1 VKLSYERGKVFSTTL
16 DEDASIE
23 LIRLSKA
30 YKLYT
35 KKFIASHAIMQ
46 IAPFKMLDPD
56 WEDSIKELKEARVGL
71 NKFAFLDDPNICPLL
86 TYAND
91 YYVCTQGKEGKT
103 LKIQKLSKD
112 LEESKYLCSKCETS
126 KNMHREL
133 AEAKDSL
140 VTLETRLAKGMVY
153 EIPSCK
159 KGGELGNDGK
169 KIYCL
174 DPKKSAQ
181 WRDVKKFCRVV
192 RSGANCEY
200 LKWTRI
206 AVKGKKPELN
216 EKSR

>member
-1 VKLSYERGKVFSTTL
+1 MSVKRGKIFSTYL
-16 DEDASIE
+16 DEDARLE
-23 LIRLSKA
+23 LERLAQSSKFDM
-30 YKLYT
+30 
-35 KKFIASHAIMQ
+35 KFIASHAIMQ
-46 IAPFKMLDPD
+46 VAQMKMLDPD
-56 WEDSIKELKEARVGL
+56 WGDRIKELEETHVIL
-71 NKFAFLDDPNICPLL
+71 NKYAFLDDPRICPLM

-91 YYVCTQGKEGKT
+91 YYVCIQGKEGKT
-103 LKIQKLSKD
+103 LKIQKLSTD
-112 LEESKYLCSKCETS
+112 LEESIQLCSKCVIA
-126 KNMHREL
+126 KNMRREL
-133 AEAKDSL
+133 EEAKDSL

-169 KIYCL
+169 KLYCL

-216 EKSR
+216 DKSL